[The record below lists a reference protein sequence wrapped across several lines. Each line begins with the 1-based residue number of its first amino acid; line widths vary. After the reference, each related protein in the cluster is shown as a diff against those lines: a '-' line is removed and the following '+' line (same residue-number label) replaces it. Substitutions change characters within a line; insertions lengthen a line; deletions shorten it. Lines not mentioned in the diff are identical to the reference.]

1 MIGAMHAARGASVPG
16 LLPPAAARLLSIP
29 LESGPVLIAR
39 APTPAFFKTI
49 RRSNDFCA
57 NFFRIF
63 ALFKLYENVYGSFRN
78 NLSGFRYN
86 LHSFVYSIGYRL

>member
-1 MIGAMHAARGASVPG
+1 MFPNMIGAMHAARGASVPG
-16 LLPPAAARLLSIP
+16 PLPPAAARLFSIP
-29 LESGPVLIAR
+29 RESGPVLIAR

-63 ALFKLYENVYGSFRN
+63 ALFKRFEDVFESFR
-78 NLSGFRYN
+78 GMFA
-86 LHSFVYSIGYRL
+86 GCTCG